1 MTESLSN
8 SATPS
13 HALYSTTLP
22 GSAHWSLR
30 VRRGMQLRFT
40 DLDGG
45 ANLGLLMY
53 NPEDLLERY
62 NAPDTLKGQHTFKLT
77 RGNCLY
83 SDMGRVFASIVE
95 DDFGWHDSVC
105 GTLSEKALQEKYT
118 ARSYQDHHN
127 QWTLSGE
134 HSFLTELA
142 KYGLTERD
150 MAANLNLFSKATTDN
165 DGNLVFDSSAAKAGA
180 SLTLRFEMDTL
191 VILNSCPHPL
201 NPAKDYPMKPV
212 GIEMLKAPPVPD
224 DDYCKNFRP
233 ENIRAFENNRLYHL
247 GM

>member
-1 MTESLSN
+1 MTDSL
-8 SATPS
+8 
-13 HALYSTTLP
+13 YQTTLP

-40 DLDGG
+40 DLEGG
-45 ANLGLLMY
+45 ANLAMLMY

-83 SDMGRVFASIVE
+83 SDMGRVFASIVA
-95 DDFGWHDSVC
+95 DDFGWHDTVC
-105 GTLSEKALQEKYT
+105 GTLSEKKLKEKYT
-118 ARSYQDHHN
+118 VRSYQEHHN

-150 MAANLNLFSKATTDN
+150 MAANLNLFSKVAADD
-165 DGNLVFDSSAAKAGA
+165 DGNLVFDPAAARAGA
-180 SLTLRFEMDTL
+180 SVTLRFEMDTL
-191 VILNSCPHPL
+191 VILHTCPHPL
-201 NPAKDYPMKPV
+201 NPASEYPMKPV
-212 GIEMLKAPPVPD
+212 QIEILKADPVAD
-224 DDYCKNFRP
+224 DDFCKNFRP
-233 ENIRAFENNRLYHL
+233 ENGRAFENNRLYHL
-247 GM
+247 GL

>member
-1 MTESLSN
+1 MSDSLY
-8 SATPS
+8 TP
-13 HALYSTTLP
+13 LLP

-40 DLDGG
+40 DLQGG
-45 ANLGLLMY
+45 ANLAVLMY
-53 NPEDLLERY
+53 NPEALLERY

-95 DDFGWHDSVC
+95 DDFGWHETVC
-105 GTLSEKALQEKYT
+105 GTLSEKTLQQKYPV
-118 ARSYQDHHN
+118 RSYQDHHN

-150 MAANLNLFSKATTDN
+150 MAANLNLFSKVAAAD
-165 DGNLVFDSSAAKAGA
+165 DGSLQFDPEAASPGA
-180 SLTLRFEMDTL
+180 SVTLRFEMDTL
-191 VILNSCPHPL
+191 VILHTCPHPL
-201 NPAKDYPMKPV
+201 NPATDYPMKPV
-212 GIEMLKAPPVPD
+212 QIDMLKADPVSD

-233 ENIRAFENNRLYHL
+233 ENGRAFENNRLYHL
-247 GM
+247 GL

>member
-1 MTESLSN
+1 MTDSL
-8 SATPS
+8 
-13 HALYSTTLP
+13 YQTTLP

-40 DLDGG
+40 DLEGG
-45 ANLGLLMY
+45 ANLAMLMY

-83 SDMGRVFASIVE
+83 SDMGRVFASIVA
-95 DDFGWHDSVC
+95 DDFGWHDTVC
-105 GTLSEKALQEKYT
+105 GTLSEKKLKEKYT
-118 ARSYQDHHN
+118 VRSYQEHHN

-150 MAANLNLFSKATTDN
+150 MAANLNLFSKVAADD
-165 DGNLVFDSSAAKAGA
+165 DGNLVFDPSASRAGA
-180 SLTLRFEMDTL
+180 SVTLRFEMDTL
-191 VILNSCPHPL
+191 VILHTCPHPL
-201 NPAKDYPMKPV
+201 NPASEYPMKPV
-212 GIEMLKAPPVPD
+212 QIEILKADPVAD
-224 DDYCKNFRP
+224 DDFCKNFRP
-233 ENIRAFENNRLYHL
+233 ENGRAFENNRLYHL
-247 GM
+247 GL